1 MRTVS
6 FMAEPTPAWASG
18 SELMID
24 SVAGAMVA
32 PMPKPSRTSAAASD
46 EYPVAAS
53 DAGHEDHRGRDDRQ
67 AAGHHEAGA
76 EALRELRGQR
86 SAEHQPERHG
96 RHAQARARA
105 ARSP

>member
-46 EYPVAAS
+46 E
-53 DAGHEDHRGRDDRQ
+53 
-67 AAGHHEAGA
+67 
-76 EALRELRGQR
+76 
-86 SAEHQPERHG
+86 
-96 RHAQARARA
+96 
-105 ARSP
+105 